1 MNSNVHGR
9 PPAVLRCRVASSARA
24 VRQLALLPC
33 LSSEPAPCP
42 LSGTLSHSLPSP
54 SRSPARVHEHGH
66 AMAAASTTSCALL
79 LPLPPAKLGSGT
91 VHGLQWPSLSPPEPP
106 VPAEPTSVAALFP
119 LSTELVAW
127 SRCCSWS
134 GHFRLPPSKL
144 CPSLGAHGPHHA
156 LAPPSA
162 VGNGLCRQKS
172 AVPSSSLALI
182 QDQGVPA

>member
-1 MNSNVHGR
+1 MR
-9 PPAVLRCRVASSARA
+9 PCSRRVAI
-24 VRQLALLPC
+24 LPC

-79 LPLPPAKLGSGT
+79 LPLPPAKLGPGT

-119 LSTELVAW
+119 LSPELVAW

-134 GHFRLPPSKL
+134 GHFRLPLSKL
-144 CPSLGAHGPHHA
+144 CPSLGAHGPHRA

-162 VGNGLCRQKS
+162 VGKGLCRRKS

-182 QDQGVPA
+182 RDQGVPA